1 MSDGTRNGIRS
12 EPLPA
17 FLTKEVAETLS
28 ISESYLRKWCLELE
42 KHEYTF
48 IKVRDPKS
56 NREYRTFTSKDI
68 KALKQFQT
76 LMKDAGYNKVD
87 AAKTVAI
94 NFKNENWNTSGTS
107 HDPMD
112 SPPLLITRDKEI
124 LERENNTNLLRELL
138 HEEREEREEITKEL
152 QSMREELRR
161 TQEEFQTLKDDI
173 KIYQKYHEQLLQK
186 RDEQLL
192 HNIQSIQETKQLVA
206 STIENKQHWWKFWK

>member
-1 MSDGTRNGIRS
+1 MSDGTRNGIQS
-12 EPLPA
+12 NPLPA
-17 FLTKEVAETLS
+17 FLTKEVAEILS

-42 KHEYTF
+42 KHEYIF

-76 LMKDAGYNKVD
+76 LMKDAGYNKMD

-94 NFKNENWNTSGTS
+94 NINNENWNTSRTS

-112 SPPLLITRDKEI
+112 PPPLLITRNKEI

-138 HEEREEREEITKEL
+138 HEEREEIMKEL
-152 QSMREELRR
+152 QSMKEELRQ
-161 TQEEFQTLKDDI
+161 TQEEFQTLKDHI
-173 KIYQKYHEQLLQK
+173 QIYQKHHEQLLQE
-186 RDEQLL
+186 RNEQLL

-206 STIENKQHWWKFWK
+206 PTLENKQKWWKFWK

>member
-1 MSDGTRNGIRS
+1 MSDGTRNGIQS
-12 EPLPA
+12 NPLPA
-17 FLTKEVAETLS
+17 FLTKEVAEILS

-42 KHEYTF
+42 KHEYIF

-76 LMKDAGYNKVD
+76 LMKDAGYNKMD

-94 NFKNENWNTSGTS
+94 NINNKNWNTSRTS

-112 SPPLLITRDKEI
+112 PPPLLITRNKEI

-138 HEEREEREEITKEL
+138 HEEREEIMKEL
-152 QSMREELRR
+152 QSMKEELRQ
-161 TQEEFQTLKDDI
+161 TQEEFQTLKDHI
-173 KIYQKYHEQLLQK
+173 QIYQKHHEQLLQE
-186 RDEQLL
+186 RNEQLL

-206 STIENKQHWWKFWK
+206 PTIENKQQWWKFWK

>member
-1 MSDGTRNGIRS
+1 MSDGTRNGIQS
-12 EPLPA
+12 NPLPA
-17 FLTKEVAETLS
+17 FLTKEVAEILS

-94 NFKNENWNTSGTS
+94 NINNENWNTSGTS

-138 HEEREEREEITKEL
+138 YEECEEREEITKEL
-152 QSMREELRR
+152 QSIRKELRR
-161 TQEEFQTLKDDI
+161 TQEEFQTLRDDI
-173 KIYQKYHEQLLQK
+173 QIYQKYHEQLLQE

-206 STIENKQHWWKFWK
+206 PTIEKKQHWWKFWK

>member
-1 MSDGTRNGIRS
+1 MSDETRNGIKS
-12 EPLPA
+12 EPVPA
-17 FLTKEVAETLS
+17 FLTKEVAEMLS

-42 KHEYTF
+42 KHEYIF
-48 IKVRDPKS
+48 VKVRDPKS

-76 LMKDAGYNKVD
+76 LMKDAGYNKAD

-94 NFKNENWNTSGTS
+94 TINNEDWNTSGTS
-107 HDPMD
+107 HDLMD
-112 SPPLLITRDKEI
+112 SQSLLITRDKKV

-138 HEEREEREEITKEL
+138 REEREEITKEL

-161 TQEEFQTLKDDI
+161 TQEEFQTLKDGI
-173 KIYQKYHEQLLQK
+173 KIYQKHHEQLLQE

-192 HNIQSIQETKQLVA
+192 HSIRSIQETKQLVA
-206 STIENKQHWWKFWK
+206 PTTENKHHWWKFWK

>member
-1 MSDGTRNGIRS
+1 MSDGTRNGIQS

-17 FLTKEVAETLS
+17 FLTKEVAEMLS

-42 KHEYTF
+42 KHEYIF
-48 IKVRDPKS
+48 VKVRDPKS

-68 KALKQFQT
+68 KALKKFQT
-76 LMKDAGYNKVD
+76 LMKDAGYSKAD

-94 NFKNENWNTSGTS
+94 TINSENWNTGGTS

-112 SPPLLITRDKEI
+112 SQSLLITRDKEI

-138 HEEREEREEITKEL
+138 REERKEITEEL

-161 TQEEFQTLKDDI
+161 TQEEIQTLKNGI
-173 KIYQKYHEQLLQK
+173 QTYQKHHEQLLQE

-192 HNIQSIQETKQLVA
+192 HSIRSIQETKQLVA
-206 STIENKQHWWKFWK
+206 PTTENKHHWWKFWK

>member
-1 MSDGTRNGIRS
+1 MSDGTRNGIQS

-17 FLTKEVAETLS
+17 FLTKEVAEMLS

-42 KHEYTF
+42 KHEYIF

-56 NREYRTFTSKDI
+56 NREYRTFNSKDI

-76 LMKDAGYNKVD
+76 LMKDAGYNKAD

-94 NFKNENWNTSGTS
+94 TINNENWNTSGTS
-107 HDPMD
+107 HDPIN
-112 SPPLLITRDKEI
+112 SQSLLITRDKEI

-138 HEEREEREEITKEL
+138 REEREEITKEL

-161 TQEEFQTLKDDI
+161 TQEEFQTLKDGI
-173 KIYQKYHEQLLQK
+173 QTYQKHHEQLLQE

-206 STIENKQHWWKFWK
+206 PTTENKHHWWKFWK

>member
-17 FLTKEVAETLS
+17 FLTKEVAEMLG
-28 ISESYLRKWCLELE
+28 ISEGYLRKWCLELE
-42 KHEYTF
+42 KHEYIF

-76 LMKDAGYNKVD
+76 LMKDAGYNKAD
-87 AAKTVAI
+87 AAKTVAMTI
-94 NFKNENWNTSGTS
+94 NDENWNADGTS

-112 SPPLLITRDKEI
+112 YQAWLITRDKEV
-124 LERENNTNLLRELL
+124 LEREKNANLLRELL
-138 HEEREEREEITKEL
+138 REEREETAKEL

-161 TQEEFQTLKDDI
+161 TQEEFQMLKEGI
-173 KIYQKYHEQLLQK
+173 QTYQKHHERLLQE

-192 HNIQSIQETKQLVA
+192 HSIRAIQETKQLA
-206 STIENKQHWWKFWK
+206 APTMESKRHWWQFWK

>member
-1 MSDGTRNGIRS
+1 MSDGTRNGIQS
-12 EPLPA
+12 NPLPA
-17 FLTKEVAETLS
+17 FLTKEVAEILS

-42 KHEYTF
+42 KHEYIF

-76 LMKDAGYNKVD
+76 LMKDAGYNKMD

-94 NFKNENWNTSGTS
+94 NINNENWNTSRTS

-112 SPPLLITRDKEI
+112 PPPLLITRNKEI

-138 HEEREEREEITKEL
+138 HEEREEIMKEL
-152 QSMREELRR
+152 QSMKEELRQ
-161 TQEEFQTLKDDI
+161 TQEEFQTLKDHI
-173 KIYQKYHEQLLQK
+173 QIYQKHHEQLLQE
-186 RDEQLL
+186 RNEQLL

-206 STIENKQHWWKFWK
+206 PTIENKQQWWKFWK

>member
-1 MSDGTRNGIRS
+1 MSDETRNGIQS
-12 EPLPA
+12 NPLPA
-17 FLTKEVAETLS
+17 FLTKEVAEILS

-42 KHEYTF
+42 KHEYIF

-76 LMKDAGYNKVD
+76 LMKDAGYNKMD

-94 NFKNENWNTSGTS
+94 NINNENWNTSRTS

-112 SPPLLITRDKEI
+112 PPPLLITRNKEI

-138 HEEREEREEITKEL
+138 HEEREEIMKEL
-152 QSMREELRR
+152 QSMKEELRQ
-161 TQEEFQTLKDDI
+161 TQEEFQTLKDHI
-173 KIYQKYHEQLLQK
+173 QIYQKHHEQLLQE
-186 RDEQLL
+186 RNEQLL

-206 STIENKQHWWKFWK
+206 PTLENKQKWWKFWK

>member
-1 MSDGTRNGIRS
+1 MSDGTRNGIQS
-12 EPLPA
+12 NPLPA
-17 FLTKEVAETLS
+17 FLTKEVAEILS

-42 KHEYTF
+42 KHQYIF

-76 LMKDAGYNKVD
+76 LMKDAGYNKMD

-94 NFKNENWNTSGTS
+94 NINNENWNTSRTS

-112 SPPLLITRDKEI
+112 PPPLLITRNKEI

-138 HEEREEREEITKEL
+138 HEEREEIMKEL
-152 QSMREELRR
+152 QSMKEELRQ
-161 TQEEFQTLKDDI
+161 TQEEFQTLKDHI
-173 KIYQKYHEQLLQK
+173 QIYQKHHEQLLQE
-186 RDEQLL
+186 RNEQLL

-206 STIENKQHWWKFWK
+206 PTIENKQQWWKFWK

>member
-1 MSDGTRNGIRS
+1 MSDGTRNGIQS
-12 EPLPA
+12 NPLPA
-17 FLTKEVAETLS
+17 FLTKEVAEILS

-42 KHEYTF
+42 KHEYIF

-76 LMKDAGYNKVD
+76 LMKDAGYNKMD

-94 NFKNENWNTSGTS
+94 NINNENWNTSRTS

-112 SPPLLITRDKEI
+112 SPPLLITRNKEI
-124 LERENNTNLLRELL
+124 LERENNTNLLRKLL
-138 HEEREEREEITKEL
+138 HEEREEIMKEL
-152 QSMREELRR
+152 QSMKEELRQ
-161 TQEEFQTLKDDI
+161 TQEEFQTLKDHI
-173 KIYQKYHEQLLQK
+173 QIYQKHHEQLLQE
-186 RDEQLL
+186 RNEQLL

-206 STIENKQHWWKFWK
+206 PTIENKQQWWKFWK

>member
-1 MSDGTRNGIRS
+1 MSDGTRNGIQS

-17 FLTKEVAETLS
+17 FLTKEVAEMLS

-42 KHEYTF
+42 KHEYIF

-76 LMKDAGYNKVD
+76 LMKDAGYNKAD

-94 NFKNENWNTSGTS
+94 TINNENWNTSGTS
-107 HDPMD
+107 HDPIN
-112 SPPLLITRDKEI
+112 SQSLLITRDKEI

-138 HEEREEREEITKEL
+138 REEREEIIKEL

-161 TQEEFQTLKDDI
+161 TQEEFQTLKDGI
-173 KIYQKYHEQLLQK
+173 QTYQKHHEQLLQE

-206 STIENKQHWWKFWK
+206 PTTENKHHWWKFWK

>member
-1 MSDGTRNGIRS
+1 MSDGTRNGKQSNPI
-12 EPLPA
+12 PA
-17 FLTKEVAETLS
+17 FLTKEVAEILS

-87 AAKTVAI
+87 AAKTIAI
-94 NFKNENWNTSGTS
+94 NINNENWNTSGTS

-138 HEEREEREEITKEL
+138 REEREEITKEL

-173 KIYQKYHEQLLQK
+173 QIYQKYHEQLLQE

-206 STIENKQHWWKFWK
+206 LTIENKQHWWKFWK

>member
-1 MSDGTRNGIRS
+1 MSNGTRNGIQS

-17 FLTKEVAETLS
+17 FLTKEVAEILS

-42 KHEYTF
+42 KHEYIF

-76 LMKDAGYNKVD
+76 LMKDAGYNKAD

-94 NFKNENWNTSGTS
+94 TINNENWNTSGTS
-107 HDPMD
+107 HDPID
-112 SPPLLITRDKEI
+112 SQSLLITRDKEI
-124 LERENNTNLLRELL
+124 LEREKNTNLLRELL
-138 HEEREEREEITKEL
+138 REEREEITKEL

-161 TQEEFQTLKDDI
+161 TQEEFQTLKDGI
-173 KIYQKYHEQLLQK
+173 KIYQKHHEQLLQE
-186 RDEQLL
+186 RDQQLL
-192 HNIQSIQETKQLVA
+192 HSIRSIQETKQLVA
-206 STIENKQHWWKFWK
+206 PTTENKHHWWKFWK

>member
-1 MSDGTRNGIRS
+1 MSDGTRNGIQS

-17 FLTKEVAETLS
+17 FLTKEVAEMLS

-42 KHEYTF
+42 KHEYIF
-48 IKVRDPKS
+48 VKVRDPKS

-76 LMKDAGYNKVD
+76 LMKDAGYNKAD

-94 NFKNENWNTSGTS
+94 TINNENWNTSGTS
-107 HDPMD
+107 HDPID
-112 SPPLLITRDKEI
+112 SQSLLITRDKEV

-138 HEEREEREEITKEL
+138 REEREEITKEL
-152 QSMREELRR
+152 QSMREELRQ
-161 TQEEFQTLKDDI
+161 TQEEFQTLKDGI
-173 KIYQKYHEQLLQK
+173 KIYQKHHEQLLQE

-192 HNIQSIQETKQLVA
+192 HSIRSIQETKQLVA
-206 STIENKQHWWKFWK
+206 PTTENKHHWWKFWK

>member
-1 MSDGTRNGIRS
+1 KI
-12 EPLPA
+12 
-17 FLTKEVAETLS
+17 
-28 ISESYLRKWCLELE
+28 
-42 KHEYTF
+42 
-48 IKVRDPKS
+48 RDPKS

-87 AAKTVAI
+87 AAKAVAI
-94 NFKNENWNTSGTS
+94 NINNENWNTSGTS

-152 QSMREELRR
+152 QSIREELRR

-173 KIYQKYHEQLLQK
+173 QIYQKYHEQLLQE

-206 STIENKQHWWKFWK
+206 PTIEKKQHWWKFWK

>member
-1 MSDGTRNGIRS
+1 MSDRTRNGIQS
-12 EPLPA
+12 NPLPA
-17 FLTKEVAETLS
+17 FLTKEVAEILS

-42 KHEYTF
+42 KHEYIF

-76 LMKDAGYNKVD
+76 LMKDAGYNKMD

-94 NFKNENWNTSGTS
+94 NINNENWNTSRTS

-112 SPPLLITRDKEI
+112 SPPLLITRNKEI
-124 LERENNTNLLRELL
+124 LERENNTNLLRKLL
-138 HEEREEREEITKEL
+138 HEEREEIMKEL
-152 QSMREELRR
+152 QSMKEELRQ
-161 TQEEFQTLKDDI
+161 TQEEFQTLKDHI
-173 KIYQKYHEQLLQK
+173 QIYQKHHEQLLQE
-186 RDEQLL
+186 RNEQLL

-206 STIENKQHWWKFWK
+206 PTIENKQQWWKFWK

>member
-1 MSDGTRNGIRS
+1 MSDGTRNGIQS

-17 FLTKEVAETLS
+17 FLTKEVAEMLS

-42 KHEYTF
+42 KHEYIF

-76 LMKDAGYNKVD
+76 LMKDAGYNKAD

-94 NFKNENWNTSGTS
+94 TINNENWNTSGTS

-112 SPPLLITRDKEI
+112 SQSLLITRDKEI

-138 HEEREEREEITKEL
+138 REEREEITKEL
-152 QSMREELRR
+152 QSMKEELRR
-161 TQEEFQTLKDDI
+161 TQEEFQTLKDGI
-173 KIYQKYHEQLLQK
+173 QIYQKHHEQLLQE

-206 STIENKQHWWKFWK
+206 PTTENKHHWWKFWK

>member
-1 MSDGTRNGIRS
+1 MSDGTRNGIQS
-12 EPLPA
+12 EPVPA
-17 FLTKEVAETLS
+17 FLTKEVAEMLS

-42 KHEYTF
+42 KHEYIF
-48 IKVRDPKS
+48 VKVRDPKS

-76 LMKDAGYNKVD
+76 LMKDAGYNKTD

-94 NFKNENWNTSGTS
+94 TINNENWNTSGTS
-107 HDPMD
+107 HDSVD
-112 SPPLLITRDKEI
+112 SQSLLITRDKEV

-138 HEEREEREEITKEL
+138 REEREEITKEL

-161 TQEEFQTLKDDI
+161 TQEEFQTLKDGI
-173 KIYQKYHEQLLQK
+173 QIYQKHHEQLLQE

-192 HNIQSIQETKQLVA
+192 YNIRSIQETKQLVA
-206 STIENKQHWWKFWK
+206 PTTENKHPWWKFWK